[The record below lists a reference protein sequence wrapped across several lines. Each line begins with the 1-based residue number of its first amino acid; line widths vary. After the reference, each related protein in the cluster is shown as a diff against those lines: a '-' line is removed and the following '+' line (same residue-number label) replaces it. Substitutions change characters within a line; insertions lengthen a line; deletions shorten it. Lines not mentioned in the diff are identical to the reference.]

1 VNKSIL
7 IGTSITLLLVLA
19 ITKSLYVDW
28 FELAT
33 IIVAITIFSLYY
45 QLMSGQNQ
53 NWKQYGITAM
63 MGFVFC
69 YILCSIDLMVDH
81 YLYYLPN
88 GSEDGI
94 SLTLGF
100 KFIEY
105 SDDLLVASVISL
117 LGVFSLTY
125 VLTKSKD
132 YTEMA

>member
-1 VNKSIL
+1 MNKSIL

-45 QLMSGQNQ
+45 QLMSDQSQ

-88 GSEDGI
+88 GSEDGM